1 VFHGVPRRR
10 MSEQTHH
17 GQPRFERISPILI
30 IPRMAA
36 TEPNAD
42 ISGKQKR
49 EATRASPVR
58 AAGRNGFTALWA
70 LIRIRLTP

>member
-49 EATRASPVR
+49 EATLAPPLSALPGATASQHS
-58 AAGRNGFTALWA
+58 GRSSASD
-70 LIRIRLTP
+70 